1 MKTLKSGGHTLL
13 QQDSETTR
21 IVAEMLRDIEQG
33 GMDAVRRYSKR
44 FDDWNPPSFELGRLE
59 IEQAVAKLSEEA
71 IRDTAYC
78 QENVRRF
85 AEAQFATL
93 LPLEVE
99 VRPGVILGHRHIAVN
114 SVGCYVPGGR
124 YPMFGSAQMSIIPA
138 KVAGVKSVV
147 ACTPPVKG
155 QGNPPPSLEGGRSN
169 PPPSQGGGRGRVGAG
184 GEPNPLPTLSLEG
197 RGVGANPP
205 PSQGGGGGRV
215 GAYPATINAMAK
227 AGADRIFV
235 LGGVQAM
242 AMMAF
247 GLGEVEPVDMLV
259 GAGNRFVTEA
269 KRQLFGRVGIDLL
282 AGPTEIL
289 VIADDSADP
298 ALVACDLLGQAEHDP
313 NSGVCLIC
321 VCRRGVSAP
330 RDACGRGVPAPRD
343 AEAFAHATVAELD
356 KQLAVL
362 PTRDVAAL
370 SWRDNGIVLVA
381 DSPEEACRLSDD
393 YAPEHLELHVRD
405 TDFYVNRLT
414 NYGSLFIGEETT
426 VAYGDKSIGTNH
438 ILPTGRAARYTGG
451 LWVGKFLNTSTYQRL
466 TPAASREIGSVTE
479 RQCLLENA
487 PRCPGP
493 DRVAH
498 DRRGPSHPPAPRPD
512 RPHRLHRPLHRQ
524 EERDPR
530 PEGDRGG

>member
-1 MKTLKSGGHTLL
+1 MKTIKSGGHTLL
-13 QQDSETTR
+13 QQDAETTR
-21 IVAEMLRDIEQG
+21 IVSEMLRDIERG
-33 GMDAVRRYSKR
+33 GMDAVRKLSKR
-44 FDDWNPPSFELGRLE
+44 LDDWDPPSFELGKPE
-59 IEQAVAKLSEEA
+59 VEEAVAKLSEEA

-78 QENVRRF
+78 QANVRAF
-85 AEAQFATL
+85 AEAQLATL

-99 VRPGVILGHRHIAVN
+99 VRPGVVLGHKHIPVN

-138 KVAGVKSVV
+138 KVAGVRSVA

-155 QGNPPPSLEGGRSN
+155 QGY
-169 PPPSQGGGRGRVGAG
+169 
-184 GEPNPLPTLSLEG
+184 
-197 RGVGANPP
+197 
-205 PSQGGGGGRV
+205 
-215 GAYPATINAMAK
+215 YPATINAMAK

-235 LGGVQAM
+235 LGGVQAL

-289 VIADDSADP
+289 VIADDAADP

-321 VCRRGVSAP
+321 LS
-330 RDACGRGVPAPRD
+330 
-343 AEAFAHATVAELD
+343 EAFARAAVAELE

-381 DSPEEACRLSDD
+381 DSPEEACALSDD

-405 TDFYVNRLT
+405 TDFYFNRLT

-451 LWVGKFLNTSTYQRL
+451 LWVGKFLKTCTYQRL
-466 TPAASREIGSVTE
+466 TPAASRDIGAVTE
-479 RQCLLENA
+479 RQCKLENMLA
-487 PRCPGP
+487 HAITA
-493 DRVAH
+493 RV
-498 DRRGPSHPPAPRPD
+498 RV
-512 RPHRLHRPLHRQ
+512 
-524 EERDPR
+524 ERYS
-530 PEGDRGG
+530 